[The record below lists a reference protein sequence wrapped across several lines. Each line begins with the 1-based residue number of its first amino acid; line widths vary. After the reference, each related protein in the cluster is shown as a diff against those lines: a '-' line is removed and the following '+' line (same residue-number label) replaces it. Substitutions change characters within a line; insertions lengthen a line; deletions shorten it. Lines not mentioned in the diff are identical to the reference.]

1 MFDIMKCTGEYDELN
16 RRIIIRNQECEVVQ
30 VIQKPYPEAS
40 QDEILNLILDL
51 AMNRSLWLAL
61 QGEPPIEPLDVQPD
75 RVRDVMKM
83 LAEQVERKIREENRG
98 A

>member
-1 MFDIMKCTGEYDELN
+1 
-16 RRIIIRNQECEVVQ
+16 
-30 VIQKPYPEAS
+30 
-40 QDEILNLILDL
+40 
-51 AMNRSLWLAL
+51 MNRSLWLAL

-83 LAEQVERKIREENRG
+83 LAEQVDRKIREENRG